1 MGKFSQWTKG
11 FKMGDSIEMNDGEDN
26 ESESDDDCED
36 ETFDDFLG
44 IDSKSISLEASKT
57 QIHFLSYTYHQQL
70 DGPDAPPPDLN

>member
-36 ETFDDFLG
+36 ESFDDFLG
-44 IDSKSISLEASKT
+44 IVTKSISLETFKT
-57 QIHFLSYTYHQQL
+57 HFNFFACYYHQQL
-70 DGPDAPPPDLN
+70 NGPDAPPPDLN